1 MFEVKCRPVYHSL
14 SIKSETSWGLSNSLV
29 DKGKVKFLI
38 SICNLLHSL
47 CFPGFSLTT
56 TVFWLPSRDPFLYLI
71 TFLFSKT
78 SDYSTHIVATASGHS
93 CGTPSPRIQ
102 NPLWLVDIASWSC
115 CITNLLQGARSFF
128 QNLIVASLPG
138 TRMFITILTTGL
150 SYALS
155 WVSLI
160 LSTIRLLLF
169 SHLPKGLRSS
179 GFPANTFHVFF
190 ISVFICLCIYIVS
203 LVLSSLQNVHPASF
217 FSSLLSQNTLLCTL
231 FSRHTQFHVLFL
243 ERRIKFSY
251 PYK

>member
-1 MFEVKCRPVYHSL
+1 M
-14 SIKSETSWGLSNSLV
+14 
-29 DKGKVKFLI
+29 
-38 SICNLLHSL
+38 HSL
-47 CFPGFSLTT
+47 CFPGISLTT

-93 CGTPSPRIQ
+93 CGTPSPRIK

-115 CITNLLQGARSFF
+115 CITNLLHWARSFF

-138 TRMFITILTTGL
+138 TRIFTTILTTGL

-160 LSTIRLLLF
+160 LSTISLLLF

-179 GFPANTFHVFF
+179 GFPANTFHRLYFLSLYLYVC
-190 ISVFICLCIYIVS
+190 ICVYIYIYS
-203 LVLSSLQNVHPASF
+203 LSRPLFITKCSPSLFF

-243 ERRIKFSY
+243 ERRI
-251 PYK
+251 